1 MRGQSSFFVH
11 FFVASLVIASALVLR
26 CDLKEWAL
34 LMGCIGIVMVT
45 ELVNS
50 AIESLYALLPLE
62 SREGRYAPLD
72 IAAGAVLLASI
83 FSVVIGC
90 LVFVPKI
97 SF

>member
-26 CDLKEWAL
+26 CDLMEWAML
-34 LMGCIGIVMVT
+34 LGCISMVMVT
-45 ELVNS
+45 ELINS
-50 AIESLYALLPLE
+50 AIENMYALLPLE
-62 SREGRYAPLD
+62 CRQGRYAPLD

-83 FSVVIGC
+83 FSVLIGC